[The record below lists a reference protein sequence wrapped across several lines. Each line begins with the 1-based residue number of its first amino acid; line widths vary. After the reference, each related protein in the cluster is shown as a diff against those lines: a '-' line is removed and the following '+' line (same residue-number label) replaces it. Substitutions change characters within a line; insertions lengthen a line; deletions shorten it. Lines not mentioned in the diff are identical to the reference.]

1 MKREQRIAGYR
12 SDLEGSERERAARA
26 QAADQ
31 RLRDARLRLGELE
44 QYRRDYEQGFGR
56 RVAGGMGGPAL
67 RDFHA
72 FLGRLDGA
80 ISQQKQA
87 VARLETERDFDQQRW
102 RDIAVQLKAVSAV
115 IDRWRVEERVAEGRA
130 EQRDIDERALRGRHA
145 ASAAPAE
152 A

>member
-12 SDLEGSERERAARA
+12 SGLEGSERERAARA

-31 RLRDARLRLGELE
+31 RLRDARARLGELE

-67 RDFHA
+67 RDYHA
-72 FLGRLDGA
+72 FLGRLDAA
-80 ISQQKQA
+80 IEQQRQA
-87 VARLETERDFDQQRW
+87 VARCERDRELDQQRW

-130 EQRDIDERALRGRHA
+130 EQRDIDERALRMRQ
-145 ASAAPAE
+145 AAPVE